1 MNDKIDDKTV
11 LVWSSHPVK
20 RKILVSILVVIFLF
34 VIWLVVNLTTSS
46 FLLTGLSVLIMLGSL
61 SSFFLPTI
69 YELDRKKI
77 KIRFFLTTR
86 ERAWNAF
93 RSFYVD
99 KNGILLSP
107 FAKPS
112 RLENFRGIYV
122 RFNRNKD
129 QVVEFVKSKI
139 QGRKSIQDDVKR

>member
-1 MNDKIDDKTV
+1 MNDKISEETV
-11 LVWSSHPVK
+11 LKWSSHPVK
-20 RKILVSILVVIFLF
+20 RKISVSILVIFFLF
-34 VIWLVVNLTTSS
+34 VVWLVVYLTTSS

-61 SSFFLPTI
+61 SSFFLPTG
-69 YELDRKKI
+69 YELDSKKI

-86 ERAWNAF
+86 EREWSAF

-107 FAKPS
+107 FAKSS

-129 QVVEFVKSKI
+129 QVLEFVKSKI
-139 QGRKSIQDDVKR
+139 QGRKSIQDDVER